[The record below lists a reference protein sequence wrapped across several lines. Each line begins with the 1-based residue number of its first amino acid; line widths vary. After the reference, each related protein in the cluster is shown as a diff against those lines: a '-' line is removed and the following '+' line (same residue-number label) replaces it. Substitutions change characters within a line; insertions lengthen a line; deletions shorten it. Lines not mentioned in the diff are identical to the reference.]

1 MAEHTDNW
9 GAMTDVLR
17 ELEPAG
23 KLVSDKPITVE
34 GARAYLRWM
43 FAALETFTHCLK
55 RITVDHVEREGTE
68 LTRREREVLSM
79 IKEPSFP
86 GLPPPRRVEIGMR
99 ESFGATLNVYARAR
113 RKESPLHDGRLP
125 QVFIEA
131 SVLHDR
137 LAHPES
143 PSDLQLTKA
152 DFTTVVEFL
161 QWFETIRNWLYK
173 DRAAEIEEMKA
184 KMNESLDALRRKLM
198 GTGDDPSSG

>member
-1 MAEHTDNW
+1 MTEHTDNW
-9 GAMTDVLR
+9 GAMTEVLR

-23 KLVSDKPITVE
+23 KLVSEKPITVE

-43 FAALETFTHCLK
+43 FAALESFTHCLK
-55 RITVDHVEREGTE
+55 RITVEHVDREGTA

-86 GLPPPRRVEIGMR
+86 GLPPPRRIGVGMR

-113 RKESPLHDGRLP
+113 RKESPLPDGRLP
-125 QVFIEA
+125 QIFIDA
-131 SVLHDR
+131 SALHDR

-152 DFTTVVEFL
+152 DFTTVVDLL
-161 QWFETIRNWLYK
+161 QWFVTIRNWLYR
-173 DRAAEIEEMKA
+173 DRAAEIEEIKG
-184 KMNESLDALRRKLM
+184 KMNESFDALRRKLM
-198 GTGDDPSSG
+198 GHEDDPASG